1 MMPSSERG
9 VAEIHSS
16 GKSRHALVVVHA
28 SRFFGAAG
36 VV

>member
-36 VV
+36 VM